1 MVGYVVCTTAPCGAG
16 LARLR
21 GAPMTVL
28 LHPVHPAPTSA
39 PALDVPR
46 RRHGLRAAWR
56 ALGDPEVADLRLR
69 ALLEQLPDT
78 HWDL

>member
-1 MVGYVVCTTAPCGAG
+1 MVEYVVCITAPCGAG

-28 LHPVHPAPTSA
+28 VHPAPTSA
-39 PALDVPR
+39 PTLDVPR

-56 ALGDPEVADLRLR
+56 ALGDPQVADLRLR